1 MKRVW
6 LLIALV
12 LLGYGLKEWSG
23 GATPPN
29 ESVEERATAESLQR
43 SPAGTDDSGDSIG
56 NDDPEADASAE
67 RLQQAFAQ
75 RESNLQIES
84 EGVVVK
90 VLKDDTQGSPHQRF
104 LLRTGTGQTL
114 LVAHNI
120 ELAPRIVDIAEG
132 DTVRFYG
139 EYEWNEKGGVIHWTH
154 HDPGGDHPDGWL
166 EHRGQR
172 YQ

>member
-1 MKRVW
+1 MTPFKRVA
-6 LLIALV
+6 LLAMFAAVGYLLAIGKPAPTLSETEETTIARQ
-12 LLGYGLKEWSG
+12 
-23 GATPPN
+23 A
-29 ESVEERATAESLQR
+29 
-43 SPAGTDDSGDSIG
+43 DSITAQ
-56 NDDPEADASAE
+56 DAEATSNSDA
-67 RLQQAFAQ
+67 RLQQAFEN
-75 RESNLQIES
+75 RESNLQIEGV
-84 EGVVVK
+84 GVVAK
-90 VLKDDTQGSPHQRF
+90 VLKDDTKGSPHQRF
-104 LLRTGTGQTL
+104 LLRTRTGQTL

-154 HDPGGDHPDGWL
+154 HDPRGKHPDGWL

>member
-1 MKRVW
+1 MKRV
-6 LLIALV
+6 LLLV
-12 LLGYGLKEWSG
+12 LLLAVAYWLKAGNEFPESAATSAVALPDEEQPDG
-23 GATPPN
+23 GVGA
-29 ESVEERATAESLQR
+29 VDAH
-43 SPAGTDDSGDSIG
+43 TDDAAQSDS
-56 NDDPEADASAE
+56 DVLST
-67 RLQQAFAQ
+67 AFANRQ
-75 RESNLQIES
+75 SNLQLAGS
-84 EGVVVK
+84 GRVVK
-90 VLKDDTQGSPHQRF
+90 LLRDDTQGSPHQRF

-139 EYEWNEKGGVIHWTH
+139 EYEWNEQGGVIHWTH
-154 HDPGGDHPDGWL
+154 HDPRGKHPDGWL